1 MHQYEYECFV
11 LEKTMVIE
19 VVTLLVFVLL
29 FDREEIGKKHMSRSL
44 TISTTRQ
51 WERTWID
58 L

>member
-1 MHQYEYECFV
+1 
-11 LEKTMVIE
+11 MVIE